1 MSELVTL
8 KDNANFA
15 AMAAAMG
22 MNADVKKE
30 GKKSTLARL
39 KIDHSGVM
47 GEEEV
52 KGKMKKVQ
60 IIDAGLYCLAIPSG
74 DKDVE
79 DTKVFSANPKVR
91 LFNQRFMYK
100 RFIKEGDTGRFVKT
114 VMDTDLKNDLRD
126 TDGGFNCGKPGGWV
140 DDYKSLPEETKNLI
154 KSIKRVRVLFG
165 TVTMDDGI
173 DGEGNPYPVKE
184 VPFIWEVDNK
194 TSFKDMGAPIAQ
206 LAKNNRL
213 LPQHNILLSTKE
225 NALPNGNSF
234 WTAVPA
240 LDLSA
245 TLPLVDADQ
254 DTFSA
259 FNLWIKDYNEYVVKA
274 HKEAQESS
282 SDEDLK
288 EIVEEFVEVQEA
300 A

>member
-1 MSELVTL
+1 MTELVTL

-22 MNADVKKE
+22 MNADVKRE
-30 GKKSTLARL
+30 AKKSMLARL

-47 GEEEV
+47 GEEEI

-60 IIDAGLYCLAIPSG
+60 VVDAGMYCLTIPGEEADRKIYCAS
-74 DKDVE
+74 
-79 DTKVFSANPKVR
+79 PIIR

-100 RFIKEGDTGRFVKT
+100 RFIKEGDSGRFVKT
-114 VMDTDLKNDLRD
+114 LMDVDLKNDLRD
-126 TDGGFNCGKPGGWV
+126 TDGGFNCGKPSGWV
-140 DDYKSLPEETKNLI
+140 EDYKALPEDTKNLI

-165 TVTMDDGI
+165 TVTMFDAVDETGASVEGI
-173 DGEGNPYPVKE
+173 QN

-194 TSFKDMGAPIAQ
+194 TSFKDMGAPITQ

-213 LPQHNILLSTKE
+213 LPQHTITLTTKE
-225 NALPNGNSF
+225 NPLPNGNSF

-240 LDLSA
+240 LDMVTSVILS
-245 TLPLVDADQ
+245 DQ
-254 DTFSA
+254 DQETFSF
-259 FNLWIKDYNEYVVKA
+259 FNDWIKDYNVYINTAFNNARKSSEDA
-274 HKEAQESS
+274 EMKEV
-282 SDEDLK
+282 
-288 EIVEEFVEVQEA
+288 VEEFVEIEVREA

>member
-1 MSELVTL
+1 MNDMVTL

-30 GKKSTLARL
+30 GKKSTLARF

-47 GEEEV
+47 GEEEI

-60 IIDAGLYCLAIPSG
+60 VVDAGMYCLTIPGADG
-74 DKDVE
+74 DK
-79 DTKVFSANPKVR
+79 KVFAPKPVIR

-100 RFIKEGDTGRFVKT
+100 RFIKEGDSARYVKT
-114 VMDTDLKNDLRD
+114 VMDVDLKNDLRD
-126 TDGGFNCGKPGGWV
+126 TDGGFNCGKPSGWV
-140 DDYKSLPEETKNLI
+140 EDYKALPEETKNLI

-165 TVTMDDGI
+165 TVTMHDAVDEAGASVEGI
-173 DGEGNPYPVKE
+173 ED

-213 LPQHNILLSTKE
+213 LPQHSIILTTKE
-225 NALPNGNSF
+225 NALPNGSAY

-240 LDLSA
+240 LDLVS
-245 TLPLVDADQ
+245 TILLTDKDQ
-254 DTFSA
+254 ETFSS
-259 FNLWIKDYNEYVVKA
+259 FNQWIKDYNEYVLKA
-274 HKEAQESS
+274 HRTAQESAV
-282 SDEDLK
+282 DAEFK
-288 EIVEEFVEVQEA
+288 EVVEEFVEVEEA

>member
-1 MSELVTL
+1 MTELVSLTN
-8 KDNANFA
+8 NANFA

-30 GKKSTLARL
+30 GKKSVLARL

-60 IIDAGLYCLAIPSG
+60 VVDAGMYCLTIPNADG
-74 DKDVE
+74 DK
-79 DTKVFSANPKVR
+79 KFFSAKPIIR

-100 RFIKEGDTGRFVKT
+100 RFIKEGDSARYVKT
-114 VMDTDLKNDLRD
+114 VMDVDLKNDLRD
-126 TDGGFNCGKPGGWV
+126 TDGGFNCGKPSGWV
-140 DDYKSLPEETKNLI
+140 EDYKALPEETKNLI

-165 TVTMDDGI
+165 TVTMFDVVDETGASME
-173 DGEGNPYPVKE
+173 DMLD

-194 TSFKDMGAPIAQ
+194 TSFKDMGAPITQ

-213 LPQHNILLSTKE
+213 LPQHSIILSTKE
-225 NALPNGNSF
+225 NALPNGSAY

-240 LDLSA
+240 LDLVS
-245 TLPLVDADQ
+245 TIILTDKDQ
-254 DTFSA
+254 ETFAS
-259 FNLWIKDYNEYVVKA
+259 FNQWIKDYNEYVLKA
-274 HKEAQESS
+274 HKESQISS
-282 SDEDLK
+282 EDEDLK
-288 EIVEEFVEVQEA
+288 EVVEEFVEVEVQEA

>member
-8 KDNANFA
+8 NDSANFA

-22 MNADVKKE
+22 MNADVKKDS
-30 GKKSTLARL
+30 KKSVLPRL

-47 GEEEV
+47 GEEEI
-52 KGKMKKVQ
+52 KGKIKKVQ
-60 IIDAGLYCLAIPSG
+60 VIDAGTYCLSTPTGDG
-74 DKDVE
+74 DK
-79 DTKVFSANPKVR
+79 KVYCQAPLIR

-114 VMDTDLKNDLRD
+114 QMATDLKVDLRD

-140 DDYKSLPEETKNLI
+140 EDYKALPEDMKNLI

-165 TVTMDDGI
+165 TVTMPNAQNEDGSEA
-173 DGEGNPYPVKE
+173 DPVVD

-225 NALPNGNSF
+225 NALPNGSAF

-240 LDLSA
+240 LDLSV
-245 TLPLVDADQ
+245 TLPLTDKDQ
-254 DTFSA
+254 ETFAS
-259 FNLWIKDYNEYVVKA
+259 FNQWIKDYNEYVANA
-274 HKEAQESS
+274 HKEAQNLTEDDAVKDII
-282 SDEDLK
+282 DEFVD
-288 EIVEEFVEVQEA
+288 VEVQEA